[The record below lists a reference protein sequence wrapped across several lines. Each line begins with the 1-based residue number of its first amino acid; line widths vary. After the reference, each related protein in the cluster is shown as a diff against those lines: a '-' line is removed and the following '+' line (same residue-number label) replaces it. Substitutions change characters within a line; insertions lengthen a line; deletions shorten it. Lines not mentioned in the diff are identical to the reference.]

1 MRQVNAWYKQITTG
15 LKDDKEDVQLTNSD
29 HSTDWCDNNS
39 AAEAALTIV
48 DRQFKLTIESI

>member
-15 LKDDKEDVQLTNSD
+15 LKEDVQLTNSD